1 MRTPTLDVAIVGA
14 GLTGLA
20 AARRAIEL
28 GLRAEVFEA
37 SDGVGGRVRSDRI
50 NGFICDRGFQLV
62 NPSYPAL
69 SRYYPKELL
78 GSDSFH
84 RLPRGVDVVMGER
97 VHHLG
102 DPRAS
107 LAFLKGDLS
116 SATGSIA
123 EKLRF
128 ARYLLAI
135 SRGRESERGI
145 STSDDSSFESE
156 MLDLGVG
163 TFYSRVIGPF
173 ASGVFLNLPS
183 RVSARVAR
191 ELIHYFLIGQPG
203 LPRGGVGEVSKL
215 LAQGV
220 EVHLRTPVDEISD
233 HYIRIGRRK
242 VTSRAVI
249 VATDP
254 ISLESLVPVDSSGRR
269 KRVTYASTMSA
280 STTWYHSVEGDDF
293 PQLLRIDGG
302 GGGPITNT
310 IAISRLAPEYTPE
323 GKTLIST
330 TVMSAYGQEVSEARV
345 RRHLSELWKRDTS
358 SWGLVAKYS
367 IPKSLPLLAPGTP
380 RQFSLALPV
389 KRGSMLRYI
398 AGDYLAL
405 PAQQGAMESG
415 IDAAEE
421 IAARL

>member
-1 MRTPTLDVAIVGA
+1 
-14 GLTGLA
+14 
-20 AARRAIEL
+20 
-28 GLRAEVFEA
+28 
-37 SDGVGGRVRSDRI
+37 
-50 NGFICDRGFQLV
+50 
-62 NPSYPAL
+62 
-69 SRYYPKELL
+69 
-78 GSDSFH
+78 
-84 RLPRGVDVVMGER
+84 
-97 VHHLG
+97 
-102 DPRAS
+102 
-107 LAFLKGDLS
+107 
-116 SATGSIA
+116 
-123 EKLRF
+123 
-128 ARYLLAI
+128 
-135 SRGRESERGI
+135 
-145 STSDDSSFESE
+145 

-173 ASGVFLNLPS
+173 ASGVFLNMPS

-203 LPRGGVGEVSKL
+203 LPKDGVGQVSKS
-215 LAQGV
+215 LAHGV
-220 EVHLRTPVDEISD
+220 EVNLRAPVDEISD
-233 HYIRIGRRK
+233 SYIRIGRRK
-242 VTSRAVI
+242 VTARAVI
-249 VATDP
+249 IATDP

-269 KRVTYASTMSA
+269 KRVAYTSMMSA

-310 IAISRLAPEYTPE
+310 IAISRLAPEYAPE

-398 AGDYLAL
+398 AGDYLTL